1 MRNLLTALG
10 LCAWLLVQ
18 PVTAETSTTGLS
30 AADIRQIKELTQGE
44 VTAWLARDWAAFTVQ
59 YADECILYPPN
70 APAIRGKAAIRA
82 WIETFPPITAVTTT
96 IVNMDGRGDLAY
108 VVGTYTMTFM
118 ASSGA
123 ISMKDIGKY
132 VEIRRRQS
140 DGRWL
145 LIVDIF
151 NSDLPAVPPSK

>member
-10 LCAWLLVQ
+10 LCAWLLAQ
-18 PVTAETSTTGLS
+18 PVAAETNTGLS
-30 AADIRQIKELTQGE
+30 AADIRQIKELTEGE
-44 VTAWLARDWAAFTVQ
+44 VTAVLARDWAAFAVQ
-59 YADECILYPPN
+59 YADEAIVYPPN
-70 APAIRGKAAIRA
+70 APTIRGKAAIRA
-82 WIETFPPITAVTTT
+82 WIETFPPMTAFTST
-96 IVNMDGRGDLAY
+96 IVTMDGRGDLAY
-108 VVGTYTMTFM
+108 VVGTYTMTFT

-123 ISMKDIGKY
+123 IPTKDIGKY

>member
-1 MRNLLTALG
+1 MKNLLIVLG
-10 LCAWLLVQ
+10 LCAWLLAQSVA
-18 PVTAETSTTGLS
+18 AETSTGLL

-44 VTAWLARDWAAFTVQ
+44 VTAVLARDWASFATQ
-59 YADECILYPPN
+59 YADDAIVYPPN
-70 APAIRGKAAIRA
+70 ASAIRGKEAIRA
-82 WIETFPPITAVTTT
+82 WIETFPPMTAFTST
-96 IVNMDGRGDLAY
+96 IVTMDGRGDLAY
-108 VVGTYTMTFM
+108 VVGTYTMTFTT
-118 ASSGA
+118 SSGA
-123 ISMKDIGKY
+123 IPTKEIGKY